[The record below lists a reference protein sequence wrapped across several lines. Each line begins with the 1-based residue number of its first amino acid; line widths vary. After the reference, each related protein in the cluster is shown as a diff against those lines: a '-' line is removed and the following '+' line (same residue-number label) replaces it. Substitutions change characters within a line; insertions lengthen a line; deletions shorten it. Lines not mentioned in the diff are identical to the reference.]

1 MFCTSVPVVLT
12 PEQVSGGDSSA
23 GKLDGDRFV
32 LTKVDLNAPEFSS
45 LRVAGHEFVVVGVTR
60 GGTMGDSAK
69 ILNPASATD
78 LEHAVMRL
86 DLGSGV
92 GEWTLGSPVS
102 VTYS

>member
-60 GGTMGDSAK
+60 GDPMGDSGK
-69 ILNPASATD
+69 SLNPADAAD

-92 GEWTLGSPVS
+92 GEWTLGAPVS